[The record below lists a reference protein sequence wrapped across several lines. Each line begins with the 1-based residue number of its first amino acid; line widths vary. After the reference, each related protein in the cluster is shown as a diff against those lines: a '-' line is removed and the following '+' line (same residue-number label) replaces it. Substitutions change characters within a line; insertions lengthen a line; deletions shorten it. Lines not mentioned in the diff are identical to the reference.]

1 MIWKTNTSE
10 WMDVGFWVTVNTHSG
25 TSSEHKYMDVC
36 VYCMSSE
43 CVCLRKKQDDLC
55 GIQAFNVCT
64 SIDTDPLVCLCV
76 CVWDAWSLKRTQTG
90 NKGSTRYPK
99 CIGSNS
105 RELKAVLRL
114 LLKITLMSHASV
126 DFICHHLRARVKL
139 NETETQQTIRYTKQH
154 LRINT
159 HLDSLCVVT
168 HAHAHIMQMR
178 THTHTHTRT

>member
-1 MIWKTNTSE
+1 M
-10 WMDVGFWVTVNTHSG
+10 
-25 TSSEHKYMDVC
+25 HKYWHRPIRV
-36 VYCMSSE
+36 
-43 CVCLRKKQDDLC
+43 
-55 GIQAFNVCT
+55 F
-64 SIDTDPLVCLCV
+64 V

-90 NKGSTRYPK
+90 NKGSTRYTT

-126 DFICHHLRARVKL
+126 GFICHHLRARVKL

-178 THTHTHTRT
+178 THTHAHTHLAYWLSSLLVIFSTSCMGRVKTPSLQSVLTKPLPSIYRLMRLNFVCFFQLCL